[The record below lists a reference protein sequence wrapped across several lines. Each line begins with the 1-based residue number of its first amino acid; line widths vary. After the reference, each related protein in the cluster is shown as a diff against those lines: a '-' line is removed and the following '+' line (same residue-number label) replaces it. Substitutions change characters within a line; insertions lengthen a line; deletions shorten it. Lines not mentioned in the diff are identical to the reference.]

1 MQLLTRDKTS
11 LYCKGG
17 KDIRKI
23 RLIISIII
31 VLLLS
36 SCGTKID
43 KEVQAVIKEN
53 QTVKKLTE
61 YENENIYGVYWVTD
75 SENQELIQLVK
86 LKGFVD
92 DIKMMVTIDCKEEKI
107 RDIEILEHKESHD
120 YGDLLTEE
128 WFLERF
134 KEKSVTTPLNVV
146 KMSNKKENQIV
157 AITGATITSETVVK
171 GVNLCMNNYQ
181 RIKGE

>member
-1 MQLLTRDKTS
+1 MITGIT
-11 LYCKGG
+11 
-17 KDIRKI
+17 
-23 RLIISIII
+23 I

-36 SCGTKID
+36 SCTAEID

-53 QTVKKLTE
+53 QVIKKLTK
-61 YENENIYGVYWVTD
+61 YENDSIYGVYRLND
-75 SENQELIQLVK
+75 SENEELIQLVK
-86 LKGFVD
+86 VKGFVD
-92 DIKMMVTIDCKEEKI
+92 DIKMMITIDCKEEKI
-107 RDIEILEHKESHD
+107 RNIEILEHKESQD

-134 KEKSVTTPLNVV
+134 KEKSVNTPLNVV
-146 KMSNKKENQIV
+146 KMSNKKQNEIV
-157 AITGATITSETVVK
+157 AITGATITSDTVVK